1 MPVPADLTVRRLMTT
16 GPARVTPDQPVQVA
30 LDLMNSRRVGAVL
43 VADAD
48 DKLVGIFTERDFLR
62 QAVQAG
68 SQWHTSPIRDW
79 MSPYPY
85 TIHPDAG
92 WEEAVAS
99 LERLRVRHLP
109 VVENGRLVGIITTRA
124 LMAHRAE
131 HLNEIVRDRTREL
144 KRAND
149 ALLARD
155 AELTHYMNSA
165 ARLQKRL
172 VLPQAPPDWPEVAW
186 GVHFAPLDPLGGDL
200 YGFARPDEDH
210 LGVLIADASGHG
222 IPAAMVAIMTRL
234 AFVEASRGTARPGE
248 VLAAMNQRLLDL
260 ADERFVTAFY
270 GVLDRKTR
278 QLAYANAG
286 HPFPSRYSARTGQAS
301 ELTAR
306 GFLLGVMAEE
316 VYAERVVDLEPGDRL
331 VLFTDGVADCRDD
344 RGATF
349 GHERVRELLPAL
361 AKGTAAQIADGYAR
375 ELSQFRGE
383 TKPVDDM
390 TLVVAEIR

>member
-1 MPVPADLTVRRLMTT
+1 MTT
-16 GPARVTPDQPVQVA
+16 DPTRVLPDQSVQAA

-43 VADAD
+43 VADAN
-48 DKLVGIFTERDFLR
+48 DKLLGIFTERDFLR
-62 QAVQAG
+62 QA
-68 SQWHTSPIRDW
+68 SKDRDWHMAPIRDW

-109 VVENGRLVGIITTRA
+109 VVENRKLVGIVTTRA
-124 LMAHRAE
+124 LMAHRAD
-131 HLNEIVRDRTREL
+131 HLNQIVGERTQEL

-149 ALLARD
+149 ALLSRD
-155 AELTHYMNSA
+155 AELTHYMKSA
-165 ARLQKRL
+165 ARLQNRL
-172 VLPQAPPDWPEVAW
+172 VLPQDPPDWPEVAW
-186 GVHFAPLDPLGGDL
+186 AMHFAPLDPLGGDL
-200 YGFARPDEDH
+200 YGFARSDDDH

-234 AFVEASRGTARPGE
+234 AFTQASRDNPRPGE

-278 QLAYANAG
+278 RFAYANAG
-286 HPFPSRYSARTGQAS
+286 HPFPIRYSAKTKTAS
-301 ELTAR
+301 ELPAR

-316 VYAERVVDLEPGDRL
+316 VYRESVVELEPGDRL
-331 VLFTDGVADCRDD
+331 VMFTDGVADCRDEL
-344 RGATF
+344 GETF
-349 GHERVRELLPAL
+349 GNDRVRELLPKL
-361 AKGTAAQIADGYAR
+361 ASGTASQIAEGYVR
-375 ELSQFRGE
+375 ELTAFQG
-383 TKPVDDM
+383 TAKPQDDV